1 MVLLGTAGTG
11 KTHTAKQA
19 TAEARRTFGSFDSV
33 LTVAFSGV
41 AAANIGDG
49 ARTLDSVFHTNTD
62 TAAEDLSGEALDRLK
77 EMLCNVQLLVI
88 DEVST
93 LGAAPFEIVCRRLE
107 QVGKVLWR
115 ERHRRPPPDSLGGF
129 GGIGVLLIGD
139 FAQLPPVLSSSLLAE
154 APLQDGRSAGLRSL
168 ALAGRQTFQTFKHIV
183 RLRRVH
189 RLPGVDQYKESTQR
203 LRDAAMT
210 VEDLDLWKTHEWKKS
225 SPTGQ
230 QKPNSWVLR
239 PQTPK

>member
-11 KTHTAKQA
+11 KTHTAKRA
-19 TAEARRTFGSFDSV
+19 IAKARRTFGSFDSV

-62 TAAEDLSGEALDRLK
+62 TAAEDLSGEALDTLK
-77 EMLCNVQLLVI
+77 EMLCNVQLLAI

-93 LGAAPFEIVCRRLE
+93 FGAAPFEIVCRRLE

-139 FAQLPPVLSSSLLAE
+139 FAQLP
-154 APLQDGRSAGLRSL
+154 AGLE
-168 ALAGRQTFQTFKHIV
+168 Q
-183 RLRRVH
+183 
-189 RLPGVDQYKESTQR
+189 
-203 LRDAAMT
+203 
-210 VEDLDLWKTHEWKKS
+210 
-225 SPTGQ
+225 
-230 QKPNSWVLR
+230 
-239 PQTPK
+239 